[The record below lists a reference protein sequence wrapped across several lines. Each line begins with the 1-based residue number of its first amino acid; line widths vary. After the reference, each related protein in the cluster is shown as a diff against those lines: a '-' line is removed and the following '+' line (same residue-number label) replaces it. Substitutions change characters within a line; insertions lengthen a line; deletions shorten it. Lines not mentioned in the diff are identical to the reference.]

1 MSEQKTDNNAVAETA
16 KTVEETQPI
25 NDTVVKPEKKKKR
38 RKFQPLLWATVI
50 VPTVCSVVYFG
61 FIASDQFTSQSSF
74 VVRSAKNQSA
84 ATGLGAILQG
94 AGFSRSQDD
103 TYTVREYLHSR
114 SALAIL
120 NEAMPV
126 RRFYETQ
133 GDIFSRFNGFGWN
146 GEEEAFY
153 QYYADKVAINFDSVS
168 GVSTLAVT
176 SFTSKESQQ
185 INQALLEQGEELIN
199 QLNER
204 ARQDTLR
211 YAEETV
217 QTAEERV
224 KEAADNLTVFRI
236 QHGVFDLKAQSEV
249 QMSLVSKLQDE
260 LILIQTQLDQVRAV
274 TPENPQIAGL
284 KAREQSL
291 RKEIALQM
299 KAIAG
304 GGEGSLSTQ
313 AADYQRIVLENQ
325 LAEQQLT
332 AAITSL
338 ENAKADA
345 NRRQLYLEVIEH
357 PSQPDMPYRPKRLY
371 NIAATLIIG
380 LMVYGILSLLLTSI
394 REHKN

>member
-1 MSEQKTDNNAVAETA
+1 M
-16 KTVEETQPI
+16 
-25 NDTVVKPEKKKKR
+25 
-38 RKFQPLLWATVI
+38 
-50 VPTVCSVVYFG
+50 
-61 FIASDQFTSQSSF
+61 
-74 VVRSAKNQSA
+74 
-84 ATGLGAILQG
+84 
-94 AGFSRSQDD
+94 
-103 TYTVREYLHSR
+103 HSR
-114 SALAIL
+114 SALAEL
-120 NEAMPV
+120 SQSLPV
-126 RRFYETQ
+126 RRFYEKQ

-146 GEEEAFY
+146 GEQEAFY
-153 QYYADKVAINFDSVS
+153 QYYADKVEINFDAVS

-176 SFTSKESQQ
+176 SFNSKESQQ
-185 INQALLEQGEELIN
+185 INQALLKQGEELIN

-211 YAEETV
+211 YAEESV
-217 QTAEERV
+217 QIAEERV
-224 KEAADNLTVFRI
+224 KEAADNLTAFRI

-274 TPENPQIAGL
+274 TPENPQISGL

-304 GGEGSLSTQ
+304 GGAGSLSTQ

-338 ENAKADA
+338 ENARADA
-345 NRRQLYLEVIEH
+345 NRRQLYLEVVEQ

-371 NIAATLIIG
+371 NIAATFIIG
-380 LMVYGILSLLLTSI
+380 LMVYGILSLLIASI

>member
-1 MSEQKTDNNAVAETA
+1 MSEQKIDQNATVANVQKDEDA
-16 KTVEETQPI
+16 
-25 NDTVVKPEKKKKR
+25 VVKPTKKKKR
-38 RKFQPLLWATVI
+38 RSVSPLLWVTVI
-50 VPTVCSVVYFG
+50 IPTLCSTVYFG
-61 FIASDQFTSQSSF
+61 LIAADQFTSQASF

-84 ATGLGAILQG
+84 VTGLGAILQG

-114 SALAIL
+114 SALAEL
-120 NEAMPV
+120 SQSLPV
-126 RRFYETQ
+126 RRFYEKQ

-146 GEEEAFY
+146 GEQEAFY
-153 QYYADKVAINFDSVS
+153 QYYADKVEINFDAVS

-176 SFTSKESQQ
+176 SFNSKESQQ
-185 INQALLEQGEELIN
+185 ISQALLKQGEELIN

-211 YAEETV
+211 YAEESV
-217 QTAEERV
+217 QIAEERV
-224 KEAADNLTVFRI
+224 KETADNLTAFRI

-274 TPENPQIAGL
+274 TPENPQISGL

-304 GGEGSLSTQ
+304 GGAGSLSTQ

-338 ENAKADA
+338 ENARADA
-345 NRRQLYLEVIEH
+345 NRRQLYLEVVEQ

-371 NIAATLIIG
+371 NIAATFIIG
-380 LMVYGILSLLLTSI
+380 LMVYGILSLLIASI

>member
-1 MSEQKTDNNAVAETA
+1 MSEQKIDQNATVANVQKNEDA
-16 KTVEETQPI
+16 
-25 NDTVVKPEKKKKR
+25 VVKPTKKKKR
-38 RKFQPLLWATVI
+38 RSVSPLLWVTVI
-50 VPTVCSVVYFG
+50 IPTLCSTVYFG
-61 FIASDQFTSQSSF
+61 LIEADQFTSQASF

-84 ATGLGAILQG
+84 VTGLGAILQG

-114 SALAIL
+114 SALAEL
-120 NEAMPV
+120 SQSLPV
-126 RRFYETQ
+126 RRFYEKQ

-146 GEEEAFY
+146 GEQEAFY
-153 QYYADKVAINFDSVS
+153 QYYADKVEINFDAVS

-176 SFTSKESQQ
+176 SFNSKESQQ
-185 INQALLEQGEELIN
+185 INQALLKQGEELIN

-211 YAEETV
+211 YAEESV
-217 QTAEERV
+217 QIAEERV
-224 KEAADNLTVFRI
+224 KETADNLTAFRI

-274 TPENPQIAGL
+274 TPENPQISGL

-304 GGEGSLSTQ
+304 GGAGSLSTQ

-338 ENAKADA
+338 ENARADA
-345 NRRQLYLEVIEH
+345 NRRQLYLEVVEQ

-371 NIAATLIIG
+371 NIAATFIIG
-380 LMVYGILSLLLTSI
+380 LMVYGILSLLIASI